1 MIKRGLQKGDSPL
14 DSKSVVPKKNYI
26 DLVNKCIKEFCEQS
40 PETALTR
47 ILEILGK
54 ELRCKRITLY
64 ELKPASEYF
73 VLSYSYGNAFDNRF
87 TEKIKENFLS
97 VKADIWK
104 RIIAEKEPVIIDSE
118 EKLKQT
124 FGSLYEEVRKTGV
137 RSLVVIPLY
146 NASRFL
152 GFLCITDSFSE
163 LISFPNSSLNT
174 LCQFIASGIKK
185 RNLIE
190 KLNFLSFHDNLTH
203 ALNRNAFNRDLDNFY
218 KVSQKGVVYADV
230 CGLKKINDTKGHKN
244 GDRLLLETYACL
256 KRVYDAQSVYRVGG
270 DEFIV
275 LCAGYSRKVFEK
287 KLNRLSSILKK
298 PKESLLL
305 AVGSFWDDTNRFT
318 QQQIIDK
325 AEIDMYRDKRNI
337 YCNLDTFKQTQ
348 SHFLPITEASV
359 SSFSHYIRNYY
370 FDPSALIK
378 AISDQEKP
386 YYLYIG
392 DMKENVFFISDRMRD
407 DFSFESN
414 IVPDLIHKWG
424 DLIVDRDKNAY
435 YDDINAILTQ
445 KKESHNICYQMRN
458 SKGEIIWVHCQGVI
472 KWENGV
478 PLFFSG
484 IVTNLQEER
493 NIDPVT
499 GLWGSAALIKQME
512 ILSKTGGWI
521 IGIGLNDFSS
531 INNSIGRTEG
541 NLILRNIAQIFQIKL
556 GSLFYFYRIDN
567 IKFVAVARNGDDVPF
582 DSVTEKIKNI
592 TETIYSSHQLYMQ
605 NPCSIGF
612 LKIPKNYSVD
622 EETVQTINN
631 LIKQAKDCQ
640 KADYVTLSEK
650 ILSEKQKRAQM
661 LINLNKSVSE
671 GFSDFFVEIQPVTD
685 KTKKTIIGGEVLLRW
700 KRNGEIISPGKFIP
714 ILESHHL
721 IQPVGNWVFEE
732 AVRFSKQLTRVKPD
746 FLLSVNISYLQIPD
760 STFFGFIMD
769 TVKKYNVNPSSL
781 IIELTET
788 TNRESNEL
796 LFDFITRIKKEG
808 FLFAIDD
815 LGSGYS
821 SLNSL
826 FECPAD
832 IVKMD
837 RTLTQKLIGSK
848 LNYRLFKTIIFG
860 CHESDKKICI
870 EGIENENEM
879 RLVDEMDFDYLQ
891 GFYFYKPVSP
901 ETLYRLLQEQSGK
914 KS

>member
-1 MIKRGLQKGDSPL
+1 MV
-14 DSKSVVPKKNYI
+14 SKSVVPKKNYI

-73 VLSYSYGNAFDNRF
+73 VLSYSYGDAFDNRF

-124 FGSLYEEVRKTGV
+124 FGSLYEKVRKTGV
-137 RSLVVIPLY
+137 RSFVVIPLY

-185 RNLIE
+185 RNLLE

-203 ALNRNAFNRDLDNFY
+203 ALNRNAFNRDLNEFC
-218 KVSQKGVVYADV
+218 KAVRKGVVYADL
-230 CGLKKINDTKGHKN
+230 CGLKKINDTKGHKH
-244 GDRLLLETYACL
+244 GDQLLLSAYACL
-256 KRVYDAQSVYRVGG
+256 NRVYNPQDIYRIGG
-270 DEFIV
+270 DEFII
-275 LCAGYSRKVFEK
+275 LCSDCSQNRFEQKLK
-287 KLNRLSSILKK
+287 KLHSILHENKQNF
-298 PKESLLL
+298 LL
-305 AVGSFWDDTNRFT
+305 AVGSFWDDSGRFPVNRM
-318 QQQIIDK
+318 IDK
-325 AEIDMYRDKRNI
+325 AEIDMYRNKRNI
-337 YCNLDTFKQTQ
+337 YCDLNAFKQKKT
-348 SHFLPITEASV
+348 HLPQV
-359 SSFSHYIRNYY
+359 SEHRSLFGDYIRNYY
-370 FDPSALIK
+370 FDPEILIN

-407 DFSFESN
+407 DFLFESN

-424 DLIVDRDKNAY
+424 DLIVERDKTAY

-445 KKESHNICYQMRN
+445 KKECHNICYQIRN
-458 SKGEIIWVHCQGVI
+458 AKGEIIWVHCQGVI
-472 KWENGV
+472 KWENGT
-478 PLFFSG
+478 PLFFAG
-484 IVTNLQEER
+484 IVSNLQEER
-493 NIDPVT
+493 NIDPIT
-499 GLWGSAALIKQME
+499 GLWGPSAFINQLE

-556 GSLFYFYRIDN
+556 GYLFHFYRIDN
-567 IKFVAVARNGDDVPF
+567 IKFVAVSRNPGSVPF
-582 DSVTEKIKNI
+582 GTITENIKNI
-592 TETIYSSHQLYMQ
+592 TETIYSSHHLFMQ
-605 NPCSIGF
+605 KPCSIGF
-612 LKIPKNYSVD
+612 LKFPKNYPAD
-622 EETVQTINN
+622 EEIVQTLSN
-631 LIKQAKDCQ
+631 LINQAKDRQ
-640 KADYVTLSEK
+640 KESYVTLSEE
-650 ILSEKQKRAQM
+650 ILSEKRKRAQM
-661 LINLNKSVSE
+661 LINLNKSVSD

-685 KTKKTIIGGEVLLRW
+685 RTKKTIIGGEVLLRW

-721 IQPVGNWVFEE
+721 IQPVGKWIFEE

-821 SLNSL
+821 SLNFL

>member
-1 MIKRGLQKGDSPL
+1 MV
-14 DSKSVVPKKNYI
+14 SKSVVPKKNYI

-73 VLSYSYGNAFDNRF
+73 VLSYSYGDAFDNRF

-124 FGSLYEEVRKTGV
+124 FGSLYEKVRKTGV
-137 RSLVVIPLY
+137 RSFVVIPLY

-185 RNLIE
+185 RNLLE

-203 ALNRNAFNRDLDNFY
+203 ALNRNAFNRDLNEFC
-218 KVSQKGVVYADV
+218 KAVRKGVVYADV
-230 CGLKKINDTKGHKN
+230 CGLKKINDTKGHKY
-244 GDRLLLETYACL
+244 GDRLLLSTFDCL
-256 KRVYDAQSVYRVGG
+256 SRIYSSQNIYRIGG

-275 LCAGYSRKVFEK
+275 LCSGFTREEFDFCLEKLHGLLRKTK
-287 KLNRLSSILKK
+287 DN
-298 PKESLLL
+298 LLL
-305 AVGSFWDDTNRFT
+305 AVGSFWEDTGRSAPHRM
-318 QQQIIDK
+318 IDK

-337 YCNLDTFKQTQ
+337 YCNLDSFKRNQTC
-348 SHFLPITEASV
+348 LPPVTESPFAA
-359 SSFSHYIRNYY
+359 FSRYIRNYY
-370 FDPSALIK
+370 FDPVVLIK

-407 DFSFESN
+407 DFLFESN

-424 DLIVDRDKNAY
+424 DLIVERDKTAY

-445 KKESHNICYQMRN
+445 KKECHNICYQIRN
-458 SKGEIIWVHCQGVI
+458 AKGEIIWVHCQGVI
-472 KWENGV
+472 KWENGT
-478 PLFFSG
+478 PLFFAG
-484 IVTNLQEER
+484 IVSNLQEER
-493 NIDPVT
+493 NIDPIT
-499 GLWGSAALIKQME
+499 GLWGPSALIKQME
-512 ILSKTGGWI
+512 ILSRTGGWI

-531 INNSIGRTEG
+531 INNSIGRTEA
-541 NLILRNIAQIFQIKL
+541 NTILRNIAQIFQVKL
-556 GSLFYFYRIDN
+556 DTLFYFYRIDN
-567 IKFVAVARNGDDVPF
+567 IKFVAVARNSENVDF
-582 DSVTEKIKNI
+582 ASVTGKIKNI
-592 TETIYSSHQLYMQ
+592 TEMIYSSHHLYMQ
-605 NPCSIGF
+605 NPCSVGF
-612 LKIPKNYSVD
+612 LKIPKNYPAD
-622 EETVQTINN
+622 EETVQTLSN
-631 LIKQAKDCQ
+631 LINQAKDRQ
-640 KADYVTLSEK
+640 KESYVTLSEE
-650 ILSEKQKRAQM
+650 ILSEKRKRAQM
-661 LINLNKSVSE
+661 LINLNKSVSD

-685 KTKKTIIGGEVLLRW
+685 RTKKTIIGGEVLLRW

-721 IQPVGNWVFEE
+721 IQPVGNWIFEE

-821 SLNSL
+821 SLNFL